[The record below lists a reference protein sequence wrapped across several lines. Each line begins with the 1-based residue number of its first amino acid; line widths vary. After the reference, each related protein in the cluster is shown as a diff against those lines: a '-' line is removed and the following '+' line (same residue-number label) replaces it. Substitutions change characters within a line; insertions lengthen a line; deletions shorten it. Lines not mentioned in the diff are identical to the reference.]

1 MPQMKKILKS
11 KLAKTIVLSI
21 GVLLLIIGTNFLLKS
36 CGSNEKKI
44 SFTVAVPNS
53 PNLEK
58 QEDVPPLY
66 ITFNGSVSKIEDVQN
81 GLQLSDLFRNIVNC
95 LSFGRPLFNR
105 AKDRGGQQ
113 IKPKKQLWHILPNK
127 NNNIFI
133 PTNAT
138 IEANVENELMI

>member
-1 MPQMKKILKS
+1 MSQMKKILKS

-21 GVLLLIIGTNFLLKS
+21 GVLSLIISTNFLLKS

-66 ITFNGSVSKIEDVQN
+66 ISFNGSVSKIEDV
-81 GLQLSDLFRNIVNC
+81 
-95 LSFGRPLFNR
+95 
-105 AKDRGGQQ
+105 
-113 IKPKKQLWHILPNK
+113 
-127 NNNIFI
+127 
-133 PTNAT
+133 
-138 IEANVENELMI
+138 